1 MASYDVAEQY
11 LAGPKWRHRD
21 TRRLGIPDWTGLPLS
36 DDGADAAYGRL
47 HDKHSGGVRDL
58 VMRMR
63 GFYFKN
69 AQLLSTRD
77 DFLPAQYLQWMK
89 ETQAGSQ
96 PRQTACSLHQCTRR
110 HSM

>member
-1 MASYDVAEQY
+1 
-11 LAGPKWRHRD
+11 
-21 TRRLGIPDWTGLPLS
+21 
-36 DDGADAAYGRL
+36 
-47 HDKHSGGVRDL
+47 
-58 VMRMR
+58 MRMR

-96 PRQTACSLHQCTRR
+96 PRQTVCSSHQCTRR